1 MRTQFLAAMA
11 LAVGIMPA
19 GYSNAFAQSAAGRP
33 GVPAPQSR
41 GPQSVMTSQRAVA
54 PSPAPQSRGPQSV
67 TTSQRAVAPS
77 PGANPNDVMAAAPV
91 VSAQNDQIVGQIR
104 SMEQGLEQANRLL
117 QQRLARADQVRRQ
130 GLEKQDQKLLQQAE
144 QMDRQAIAA
153 YEQQLRQFEVFSQR
167 IEQSSQVQAEQAA
180 ARANGAAPRANAGS
194 ANNANRQPAS
204 NPAPSRGF
212 FRTGR

>member
-1 MRTQFLAAMA
+1 MRKQILAAMA
-11 LAVGIMPA
+11 LAVGIMSA

-33 GVPAPQSR
+33 GASAPQSR
-41 GPQSVMTSQRAVA
+41 VPQSVMTSQRAVA
-54 PSPAPQSRGPQSV
+54 A
-67 TTSQRAVAPS
+67 S
-77 PGANPNDVMAAAPV
+77 PGANPNAAVAGAPV
-91 VSAQNDQIVGQIR
+91 VTAQNDQIVGQIR

-153 YEQQLRQFEVFSQR
+153 YEQQLRQFETFSQR
-167 IEQSSQVQAEQAA
+167 IEQTSQVQAEQTA
-180 ARANGAAPRANAGS
+180 ARANGSAPRVNAGNS
-194 ANNANRQPAS
+194 SNANRQPPS

-212 FRTGR
+212 FRLGR